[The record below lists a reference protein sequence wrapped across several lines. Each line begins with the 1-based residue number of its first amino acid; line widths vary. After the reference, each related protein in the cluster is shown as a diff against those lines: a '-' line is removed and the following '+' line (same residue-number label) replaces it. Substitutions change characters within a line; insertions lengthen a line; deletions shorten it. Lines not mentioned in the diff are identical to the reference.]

1 MKNILLKLCI
11 LFIGLSFNSCKKD
24 KTEAVEEIGYGT
36 SFGMC
41 VGYCLNEVAI
51 ISSGKITLTKR
62 ANGINPSTKTCT
74 KAIDESEVNILKD
87 LVNTNEFAKL
97 PEVIGCPDCADG
109 GAEWIS
115 LRVEGKVK
123 KVTFEH
129 GKAPN
134 ELKELVQKLKGIKES
149 FEGCN

>member
-1 MKNILLKLCI
+1 MKTKLLL
-11 LFIGLSFNSCKKD
+11 IGLMIVGVGFTSCKKD

-41 VGYCLNEVAI
+41 VGYCLNEVTI
-51 ISSGKITLTKR
+51 INSGKITLTKR
-62 ANGINPSTKTCT
+62 ANGINPSTKTCIKT
-74 KAIDESEVNILKD
+74 IDESEVSTLKD

-109 GAEWIS
+109 GAECIS

-134 ELKELVQKLKGIKES
+134 ELKELVQRLKGIKES

>member
-1 MKNILLKLCI
+1 MKTKLLLI
-11 LFIGLSFNSCKKD
+11 ALMIVGLGFTSCKKD

-51 ISSGKITLTKR
+51 INNGKITFTKR
-62 ANGINPSTKTCT
+62 ANGINPSTKSCT
-74 KAIDESEVNILKD
+74 KTIDESEVNTLKA

-134 ELKELVQKLKGIKES
+134 ELKELAQKLKGIKES
-149 FEGCN
+149 FGDCN